1 MLVGGKVL
9 DASAIA
15 AWASGGLAIQSWVIV
30 AADLGLTLYLPS
42 LARVEVETLWPQ
54 ATVLI
59 EDLAAY
65 PNVVVG
71 RLAPKDATAVEQLH
85 THTGTFDVTAA
96 WVVHICRQRRW
107 PALSADPGRLQ
118 RIDPNLPVELL

>member
-9 DASAIA
+9 DASAVA
-15 AWASGGLAIQSWVIV
+15 AWAGGGLAIQSWVVV

-42 LARVEVETLWPQ
+42 LARVEVETLWPTT
-54 ATVLI
+54 TVLI

-65 PNVVVG
+65 PNVVVE
-71 RLAPKDATAVEQLH
+71 RM
-85 THTGTFDVTAA
+85 
-96 WVVHICRQRRW
+96 W